1 MPQKIFK
8 RIGLRRDKNFADLR
22 DRKGA
27 LNNLLDTI
35 VDGTNPDGTPNTFI
49 SEDLDAIR
57 NLFAEG
63 MSNDNYL
70 QFVNSAVEFTDQNGQ
85 NRKLQPRSTYQN
97 RLDVFEAFSGNPRLR
112 GGDGLTARYFNSD
125 QIQDKKSTSIHAL
138 PVDDI
143 FVGVSTGGVL
153 PSDQLWD
160 NGDFQYTGKI
170 HPSSV
175 NANGGV
181 KWEGFFIPTITAKH
195 SFSVNSSGSFSF
207 DFQDPAYTV
216 GVNTYREYMRVSGI
230 TTSSCTAAA
239 VGNTLTLEVAEEGR
253 FIGHGMNVSCDQPSI
268 IRPGTKVDEV
278 SSTGTVTLINPDGDS
293 VTESFASVGK
303 DIIFS
308 RDVGVDIASKLITTQ
323 VLEAGERYRI
333 RARFYIPQSV
343 DSQRIDRN
351 IEFEYAVFGG
361 SLAPLEFTQLYNLNY
376 DFSESAKGAFIDFLD
391 NSVGFGGGTL
401 GGTTNSNDYV
411 EVKSTKKIDVKY
423 EPKTSFSAINV
434 QTYTSASWETGRTI
448 ITPNGNTTNV
458 EVGNYVFGAGI
469 PNNTRVKE
477 IRTNE
482 FIIIDTP
489 ASAGSSGSQIVI
501 VNHRGFVKRI
511 AGCDNSSSGDLST
524 SVDLAGDFLAPAN
537 ATTADGDVTI
547 SRTSGQTGVLTLTN
561 VTDNTSTN
569 YTFSDSFTTIQSNQ
583 FTPGKQYTIQL
594 STSMDLRFVMNG
606 AGGGDGG
613 GAGGKLDATIRIN
626 AVPGGISD
634 IHTLII
640 GVRGRDPGSEV
651 ADYTGFSEA
660 TRLIMGGGGSGFNGG
675 YSGGGFTGLFQTTT
689 ITATALFNAAVL
701 VAGGGGGKGVTNSG
715 GGAGGGTTGSQGSGS
730 DSGQGGTQTTGGQG
744 GLQSTTVGGFPG
756 TQLLGGHGRNVFAGG
771 GGGGGG
777 YYGGGA
783 GRGDSN
789 SNPGGLPGGGGSG
802 FIDQT
807 KGASSAAKFDDIDT
821 GMLVITSGSDVPAY
835 TRVIQTVSDTQVR
848 INLNSAFTGRDA
860 YFYQSRGLIN
870 KSLDTFCVPAPGNTI
885 ICKLIDVDA
894 NSGTDE
900 LTLANLTGVVVGQT
914 VTGFGVA
921 DNTTVA
927 EILPVNR
934 IRLNNNLNANIKAGA
949 TVTIASA
956 AEGDKSLCCPP
967 TDTSPP
973 FEPTNEGLKTP
984 TANPDLIINQ
994 GNLIFDNLIAT
1005 VNENDYTFPRI
1016 ADGNGITVNN
1026 FSDYVIGE
1034 RAENFLPINTGVD
1047 FSNPNSGTTYRI
1059 LMDRVFD

>member
-27 LNNLLDTI
+27 LNNLLDSI
-35 VDGTNPDGTPNTFI
+35 VDGSNPDGTPNTFI

-63 MSNDNYL
+63 MSNSNYL

-97 RLDVFEAFSGNPRLR
+97 RLDVFEAFSGNPRLK

-175 NANGGV
+175 NANGG
-181 KWEGFFIPTITAKH
+181 EMGRIFIPTITAKH
-195 SFSVNSSGSFSF
+195 SFNISSSGSFTF

-323 VLEAGERYRI
+323 VLEAGEGYRI

-807 KGASSAAKFDDIDT
+807 KGASDAA
-821 GMLVITSGSDVPAY
+821 
-835 TRVIQTVSDTQVR
+835 
-848 INLNSAFTGRDA
+848 
-860 YFYQSRGLIN
+860 
-870 KSLDTFCVPAPGNTI
+870 SLMI
-885 ICKLIDVDA
+885 
-894 NSGTDE
+894 
-900 LTLANLTGVVVGQT
+900 LTP
-914 VTGFGVA
+914 
-921 DNTTVA
+921 
-927 EILPVNR
+927 E
-934 IRLNNNLNANIKAGA
+934 
-949 TVTIASA
+949 
-956 AEGDKSLCCPP
+956 C
-967 TDTSPP
+967 
-973 FEPTNEGLKTP
+973 
-984 TANPDLIINQ
+984 
-994 GNLIFDNLIAT
+994 
-1005 VNENDYTFPRI
+1005 
-1016 ADGNGITVNN
+1016 
-1026 FSDYVIGE
+1026 
-1034 RAENFLPINTGVD
+1034 
-1047 FSNPNSGTTYRI
+1047 
-1059 LMDRVFD
+1059 

>member
-8 RIGLRRDKNFADLR
+8 RVGLRRDKNFSDLR

-35 VDGTNPDGTPNTFI
+35 VDGSNPDGTPNTFI

-63 MSNDNYL
+63 MSNGNYL

-97 RLDVFEAFSGNPRLR
+97 RLDVFESFSGNPRLK

-143 FVGVSTGGVL
+143 FVGVSTGGEL

-181 KWEGFFIPTITAKH
+181 KWEGFFIPTVTAKH
-195 SFSVNSSGSFSF
+195 SFNVSSSGSFTF
-207 DFQDPAYTV
+207 DFQDPSYTV

-239 VGNTLTLEVAEEGR
+239 VGNTLTLEVPDEGR

-268 IRPGTKVDEV
+268 IRPGTKVDSV
-278 SSTGTVTLINPDGDS
+278 SSETVVLINPDGDA
-293 VTESFASVGK
+293 VTEAFASVGK

-308 RDVGVDIASKLITTQ
+308 RDVGVDIASKTATTQ

-333 RARFYIPQSV
+333 RARFYIPPTI

-351 IEFEYAVFGG
+351 IEFDFALFGG
-361 SLAPLEFTQLYNLNY
+361 SFQNLEFTQLYNLNY
-376 DFSESAKGAFIDFLD
+376 DFSESAKGGFIDFLD

-411 EVKSTKKIDVKY
+411 EVRSTKKIDIKY

-434 QTYTSASWETGRTI
+434 QTYNSASWETGRTI

-458 EVGNYVFGAGI
+458 EVGNYVFGIGI

-477 IRTNE
+477 VRTND

-489 ASAGSSGSQIVI
+489 ASAGSAGSQIVI
-501 VNHRGFVKRI
+501 VDHRGFVKRI

-524 SVDLAGDFLAPAN
+524 SVDMAGDFLAPAN
-537 ATTADGDVTI
+537 PTNSHGDVTI

-561 VTDNTSTN
+561 VTDGTSAN

-583 FTPGKQYTIQL
+583 FTAGKQYTIQV
-594 STSMDLRFVMNG
+594 STSMDLQFVMNG

-613 GAGGKLDATIRIN
+613 GAGGKLDATIRVN
-626 AVPGGISD
+626 SAD

-640 GVRGRDPGSEV
+640 GVKGRDPGSEV

-744 GLQSTTVGGFPG
+744 GLQGSNVGGSPG
-756 TQLLGGHGRNVFAGG
+756 TQLLGGHGANVFAGG

-783 GRGDSN
+783 GRGDTN

-807 KGASSAAKFDDIDT
+807 KGASSAVKFDDIDT

-885 ICKLIDVDA
+885 ICKLIDADA
-894 NSGTDE
+894 SSGAVR
-900 LTLANLTGVVVGQT
+900 LTLADSTGVVVGQT
-914 VTGFGVA
+914 VTGFGIQTGTTITNIIGI
-921 DNTTVA
+921 DNIITLSLA
-927 EILPVNR
+927 LD
-934 IRLNNNLNANIKAGA
+934 ANIKAGA